1 MFGAE
6 LKRWRLAKRLSQEG
20 LGDLAG
26 VSPRHVSCLERGVA
40 WPSEHMVLRLAR
52 ALELPL
58 RERNALLGCAGY
70 VQRWSDAGD
79 QIPEKLKP
87 AVDRLLSGQRTPA
100 YVLNGTYNVL
110 RANEL
115 GWVFLN
121 ILDPL
126 AKEGMNVAE
135 AFFRDGP
142 HRKLLENY
150 KAIAQSFLAR
160 ARSEASNQGSNSVL
174 WPIIEKAE
182 QDPVINDGKEPLLLV
197 GEPVIPMTLNAFG
210 TQTRWMSV
218 LMTFG
223 SPQDAMVEQLTV
235 EQFLPAD
242 DHSAAF
248 VEALYLSTPTTTR
261 REESAVTVP

>member
-6 LKRWRLAKRLSQEG
+6 LKRWRTAKRLSQEA
-20 LGDLAG
+20 LGDLAN

-40 WPSEHMVLRLAR
+40 WPSEPMVLRLAR

-70 VQRWSDAGD
+70 VHRWSDAGD
-79 QIPEKLKP
+79 QIPIKLQP
-87 AVDRLLSGQRTPA
+87 AVERLLDGQRAPA
-100 YVLNGTYNVL
+100 YILNGTYNVL

-115 GWVFLN
+115 GWTFLN

-126 AKEGMNVAE
+126 AKEGMNIADV
-135 AFFRDGP
+135 FFREGP
-142 HRKLLENY
+142 HRDLMENY
-150 KAIAQSFLAR
+150 KAVAQSLLAR
-160 ARSEASNQGSNSVL
+160 ARAEASNQGSASVL
-174 WPIIEKAE
+174 WPIIERAE
-182 QDPVINDGKEPLLLV
+182 RDPAINDGKEPLLLV
-197 GEPVIPMTLNAFG
+197 GEPVIPMTLNVFG
-210 TQTRWMSV
+210 TTTRWMSV

-242 DHSAAF
+242 DHTAAF
-248 VEALYLSTPTTTR
+248 VDALYLSSPATNKQENT
-261 REESAVTVP
+261 AMTVP